1 MSIARALLG
10 EPELLVLDEPT
21 SALDGQ
27 SEALIRET
35 LAAVQGKVTVV
46 IIAHRLSTLDLC
58 DRIAVIEGGRVT
70 ALGTPQQ
77 VRESSAF
84 FREALKVAGMA

>member
-1 MSIARALLG
+1 M
-10 EPELLVLDEPT
+10 LDEPT

-84 FREALKVAGMA
+84 YQEALRVAGMA